1 MSYTIYKTNGLQLLT
16 LLDGTLDDKYGVK
29 LVGKNYI
36 NYGTAQNENFIY
48 LLENFASDIAPL
60 YPLAGQLWYN
70 TTANTINCYDGVSF
84 SALANVNQLSGGV
97 TSLNLALLANVALLH
112 TAIQSNANIH
122 IANAAVQATAI
133 SSLLANAVVQNDL
146 INTINANVSTVNSNI
161 STLQTLNTT
170 LSDAIVSTNANVS
183 ATRGNI
189 SVLQGNVVAL
199 FANAAARYAEITAI
213 QTAGYITL
221 TNLAPYA
228 TLANPILT
236 GTPQAITTALSDNS
250 TKIATTAF
258 VTQKETIL
266 RSYTDS
272 SISSVTDSLNNN
284 LIPAINLRANINS
297 PAFTGTVQAP
307 TVSFTDTSTAVAT
320 TAWVRNATQYWDGSR
335 KYVSTNAP
343 SASDGSNGDIWFQ
356 YQ

>member
-36 NYGTAQNENFIY
+36 NYGTAQNENFVY
-48 LLENFASDIAPL
+48 LLENFASDTAPL

-84 SALANVNQLSGGV
+84 SALANVSQLSGGV
-97 TSLNLALLANVALLH
+97 ASLNLALLANVALLH
-112 TAIQSNANIH
+112 TAIQSNAN
-122 IANAAVQATAI
+122 VQT
-133 SSLLANAVVQNDL
+133 ANAVVQANAISSL
-146 INTINANVSTVNSNI
+146 QANAVTQHNSINTINANISIVNDNI
-161 STLQTLNTT
+161 AALQASATS
-170 LSDAIVSTNANVS
+170 LSSAIASTNSDVS

-189 SVLQGNVVAL
+189 SILQGNVVAL
-199 FANAAARYAEITAI
+199 FANAAAQAAEITAI
-213 QTAGYITL
+213 QTAGYITSADL
-221 TNLAPYA
+221 IPYA
-228 TLANPILT
+228 TLADPVLT
-236 GTPQAITTALSDNS
+236 GVPQSVTPGLSDNS

-272 SISSVTDSLNNN
+272 SISSVTDSVNTN
-284 LIPAINLRANINS
+284 LIPSINLRANINS
-297 PAFTGTVQAP
+297 PTFTGTVQAP
-307 TVSFTDTSTAVAT
+307 TVSFSDISTQVAT

-335 KYVSTNAP
+335 KYVSANAP
-343 SASDGSNGDIWFQ
+343 SSSDGANGDIWFQ

>member
-36 NYGTAQNENFIY
+36 NYGTAQNENFVY
-48 LLENFASDIAPL
+48 LLENFASDTAPL

-84 SALANVNQLSGGV
+84 SALANVSQLSGGV
-97 TSLNLALLANVALLH
+97 ASLNLALLANVALLQ
-112 TAIQSNANIH
+112 TAIQSNANVQT
-122 IANAAVQATAI
+122 ANAAVQANAI
-133 SSLLANAVVQNDL
+133 SSLWANAVAQHDS
-146 INTINANVSTVNSNI
+146 INTINANISIVNGNI
-161 STLQTLNTT
+161 DALQASATS
-170 LSDAIVSTNANVS
+170 LSSAIASTNSDVS

-189 SVLQGNVVAL
+189 SILQGNVVAL
-199 FANAAARYAEITAI
+199 FANAAAQAAEITAI
-213 QTAGYITL
+213 QTAGYITSADL
-221 TNLAPYA
+221 NPYA
-228 TLANPILT
+228 TLADPVLT
-236 GTPQAITTALSDNS
+236 GVPQSVTTILSDNS

-272 SISSVTDSLNNN
+272 SISSVTDSVNNN
-284 LIPAINLRANINS
+284 LIPSINLRANIDS
-297 PAFTGTVQAP
+297 PTFTGTVQAP
-307 TVSFTDTSTAVAT
+307 TVSFSDTSTKVAT

-343 SASDGSNGDIWFQ
+343 SSSDGSNGDIWFQ